1 MPPHAGFFACN
12 YTDLW
17 WERSAPIVERH
28 IVVPASLQIW
38 RVPIWRPPRRMLRR
52 SPQSGVWEFR
62 KSTLTRGGP
71 LQYARSVKR
80 RWWLTGVLC
89 VATAMVGYGAASR
102 RAAVLETFLDRMTL
116 EQDSL
121 RAVMAEQE
129 YMLERVTDARM
140 SDDEVG
146 EVERLRTQLDQ
157 TTAFLNEARSTADER
172 SRALDSQHAVLL
184 EKDTALRTCS
194 DVQARLE
201 QQLESCIFEKAA
213 FEKRV
218 RGAAQPSAHR
228 PTSGVSP
235 FSQSIEFPDTAGN

>member
-1 MPPHAGFFACN
+1 MPPDAGFFACN
-12 YTDLW
+12 YAGLRW
-17 WERSAPIVERH
+17 PRSGPMVERH

-38 RVPIWRPPRRMLRR
+38 RVPMWRPPRRMRRR
-52 SPQSGVWEFR
+52 SPQSGDSKSG
-62 KSTLTRGGP
+62 KSTLTPGAP

-80 RWWLTGVLC
+80 RWWLTGILC
-89 VATAMVGYGAASR
+89 VATALVGYGAASR

-121 RAVMAEQE
+121 RTVMAEQA

-140 SDDEVG
+140 SDEDIG

-157 TTAFLNEARSTADER
+157 TTTFLSEARRAADER
-172 SRALDSQHAVLL
+172 SRAFDSQHAVLL
-184 EKDTALRTCS
+184 EKDTALRTCG

-213 FEKRV
+213 FEKRA
-218 RGAAQPSAHR
+218 RGAAQPNAHR
-228 PTSGVSP
+228 PTSGVST